1 MITPSKKKAGTRV
14 LPVGKYTLKCR
25 YNEFK
30 KENIPFELKP
40 DEVTKIHVVFKPF
53 FVGAKCSNGGAMVS
67 YEIYSSSG
75 QLIYEKKA
83 PCSKTL
89 KVILD
94 DGKYTVEASSD
105 DAKKDAQI
113 NVGSDSKNSV
123 IIDLSNLNHEDLI
136 KADTPASTPTTS
148 NQQPQLSDEA
158 KKQLEEIQ
166 KAAQMIQMLEGMMS
180 GTQPSNTTPSKNNT
194 QEDKELD
201 DMAKDLEMFSK

>member
-1 MITPSKKKAGTRV
+1 
-14 LPVGKYTLKCR
+14 LPVGKYTLTCR

-53 FVGAKCSNGGAMVS
+53 FVGAKCTNRSTMVS

-83 PCSKTL
+83 PCSQTL

-105 DAKKDAQI
+105 DAKKDTQI
-113 NVGSDSKNSV
+113 NVGTDSENRAV
-123 IIDLSNLNHEDLI
+123 IDLSNLNHEDLI
-136 KADTPASTPTTS
+136 KADTPTTTTT
-148 NQQPQLSDEA
+148 
-158 KKQLEEIQ
+158 
-166 KAAQMIQMLEGMMS
+166 
-180 GTQPSNTTPSKNNT
+180 TQ
-194 QEDKELD
+194 
-201 DMAKDLEMFSK
+201 